1 MAVLVSGGAGYIGS
15 HMAHA
20 LCDAGERVVVVDDL
34 STGQRAAVPGAATFI
49 QADVSDQAG
58 MADIL
63 RQHQVTA
70 IAHFA
75 ARIVV
80 PDSVADPL
88 GYYLANT
95 VKTRA
100 LIETAVAGGV
110 GHFIFSS
117 TAAVYGDAG
126 DGAVGEDAPL
136 APVSPYGR
144 SKLMSEW
151 MLQDAAGA
159 HGLKYA
165 ALRYFNV
172 AGADPQGRTGQS
184 TPNATHLIK
193 VACQTALGKRDRLQV
208 FGVDYPTADGSCI
221 RDYIHVTD
229 LAQAHVQ
236 ALEHLRGGGDSFI
249 ANCGYG
255 RGLSVLEVIR
265 AVERITG
272 RSLPVE
278 IAPRRAGDP
287 ARIVANTARI
297 QNLLDWRP
305 QHDSIDEIVGSALAW
320 EQRLTNSASG

>member
-34 STGQRAAVPGAATFI
+34 STGQRAAAPEAATFI
-49 QADVSDQAG
+49 TADIADQARMADV
-58 MADIL
+58 L

-100 LIETAVAGGV
+100 LIETAVAGGIR
-110 GHFIFSS
+110 HFIFSS

-126 DGAVGEDAPL
+126 DGAVDEDAPL

-151 MLQDAAGA
+151 MLQDAARA

-193 VACQTALGKRDRLQV
+193 VACQTALGKRDQLQV
-208 FGVDYPTADGSCI
+208 FGTDYPTADGSCI

-236 ALEHLRGGGDSFI
+236 ALRHLRNGGESFV

-272 RSLPVE
+272 RPLPVE
-278 IAPRRAGDP
+278 TAPRRAGDP
-287 ARIVANTARI
+287 ARIVASTARI
-297 QNLLDWRP
+297 QSLLDWRP
-305 QHDSIDEIVGSALAW
+305 LHDSIDEIVGSALAW

>member
-34 STGQRAAVPGAATFI
+34 STGQRASVPAAATFV
-49 QADVSDQAG
+49 QADIADQDA
-58 MADIL
+58 MAETL
-63 RQHQVTA
+63 RRHQVTA

-100 LIETAVAGGV
+100 LIDVAVAGGV

-126 DGAVGEDAPL
+126 DGAVDEDATL

-151 MLQDAAGA
+151 MLQDAGRA

-193 VACQTALGKRDRLQV
+193 VACQAALGKRDRLQV
-208 FGVDYPTADGSCI
+208 FGTNYPTSDGSCV

-229 LAQAHVQ
+229 LADAHVQ
-236 ALEHLRGGGDSFI
+236 ALRYLRSGGDSFT

-265 AVERITG
+265 AVEQVTG
-272 RSLPVE
+272 RALPVE

-287 ARIVANTARI
+287 ARIVASPARI
-297 QNLLDWRP
+297 QSLLDWRP
-305 QHDSIDEIVGSALAW
+305 RHDSIDEIVGSALNW
-320 EQRLTNSASG
+320 EQRLGD